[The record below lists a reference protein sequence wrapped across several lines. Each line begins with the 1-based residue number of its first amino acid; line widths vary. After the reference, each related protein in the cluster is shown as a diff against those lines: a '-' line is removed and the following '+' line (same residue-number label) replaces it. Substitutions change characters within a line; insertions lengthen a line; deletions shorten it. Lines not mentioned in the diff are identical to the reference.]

1 MSEFRLALPDGE
13 QISYRLERRTRR
25 TIGLR
30 IGVEGLIVHA
40 PKRLSQ
46 SLLENALLQKAD
58 WIRKKLGQMQANQ
71 PPLLQWEDGAEL
83 HYLGN
88 PIRLRLSR
96 DVANRKPLFEQGE
109 LHLRLTEIED
119 AAAVAARVTQWYKK
133 AALPDFSRRLELFAT
148 KLGEPLPRLMLSS
161 AKTRWGSCNSKREI
175 RINWRLIQAPPP
187 LINYVICHELAH
199 LKEMN
204 HSPRFWQVVEHLY
217 PEYRA
222 AERALKQL
230 SPHLHRL

>member
-1 MSEFRLALPDGE
+1 MSEYRLALPDGE

-25 TIGLR
+25 TIGLK
-30 IGVEGLIVHA
+30 IGAEGLIVHA

-46 SLLENALLQKAD
+46 LHLENALLQKAD
-58 WIRKKLGQMQANQ
+58 WIRKKLSQMQANQ
-71 PPLLQWEDGAEL
+71 PPLLHWEDGAEL

-109 LHLRLTEIED
+109 LHLRLTAIED
-119 AAAVAARVTQWYKK
+119 AAFVAARVMQWYKK
-133 AALPDFSRRLELFAT
+133 TALPDFTRRLELFAT
-148 KLGEPLPRLMLSS
+148 RLGEPLPRLMLSS
-161 AKTRWGSCNSKREI
+161 AQTRWGSCNSKREI

-187 LINYVICHELAH
+187 VINYVICHELAH

>member
-1 MSEFRLALPDGE
+1 MSEYRLALPDGE

-109 LHLRLTEIED
+109 LHLRLTDIDD
-119 AAAVAARVTQWYKK
+119 AAAVSVRVTQWYKK
-133 AALPDFSRRLELFAT
+133 AAQPDFTRRLELYANR
-148 KLGEPLPRLMLSS
+148 LGVSLPRLFLSS
-161 AKTRWGSCNSKREI
+161 AQTRWGSCNSKREI
-175 RINWRLIQAPPP
+175 RINWRLIQAHPHV
-187 LINYVICHELAH
+187 INYVICHELAH

-204 HSPRFWQVVEHLY
+204 HSARFWQVVESLY
-217 PEYRA
+217 PEYRE